1 MKLTERHIITKSH
14 SNYKE
19 CDELCFKSKNI
30 YNRSVYLIR
39 QGLETTDY
47 NPLNKL
53 YQVMKSEEC
62 FQRLPMKVATGTI
75 IQVQRNYKSFF
86 NSCKDYG
93 KNKSKY
99 KSCPQQPG
107 FLHKTKGRFIISYN
121 YQAISRKVFKKTN
134 KIKLSGTN
142 IEFFTKLTDINS
154 IDCVRIIPRLDQYV
168 IEVCYTHEEKH
179 QIRDNKRYASID
191 LGVSNLATLTTSI
204 KGFQPLIFNGRPL
217 KSTNQYYNKRLAEM
231 KSVLEITN
239 KKKSSKGIRKLT
251 NKRNNKV
258 DDYLHKASN
267 QIVKELITNN
277 ISKLVIGKNDGWKQ
291 DSKMSKKSNQHFI
304 QIPHSRFISMITYKC
319 EKEGIR
325 VILQEESYT
334 SKSSFLNLDFIQIYG
349 DKTEKLFSGYRQ
361 NRGLYKI
368 KNSKVIINADVNGS
382 YNILRKA
389 FPNIFI
395 DGIEGFVVTPK
406 IINVILN

>member
-53 YQVMKSEEC
+53 YQVMKSEDC
-62 FQRLPMKVATGTI
+62 FLQLPMKVATGTI
-75 IQVQRNYKSFF
+75 IQVQRNYKGFF
-86 NSCKDYG
+86 NACKDYG

-121 YQAISRKVFKKTN
+121 YQAISRKIFKKTN

-142 IEFFTKLTDINS
+142 IEFYTKLTDINS
-154 IDCVRIIPRLDQYV
+154 IDCVRIIPRIDQYV
-168 IEVCYTHEEKH
+168 IDVCYTHEEKK
-179 QIRDNKRYASID
+179 QVRDNKRYASID

-204 KGFQPLIFNGRPL
+204 KGIKPLIFNGKPL
-217 KSTNQYYNKRLAEM
+217 KSINQYYNRRLAEM
-231 KSVLEITN
+231 KSVLDTTN
-239 KKKSSKGIRKLT
+239 KMKSSKGIRKLT

-258 DDYLHKASN
+258 DYYLHKASN

-291 DSKMSKKSNQHFI
+291 DSDMSKKSNQNFI
-304 QIPHSRFISMITYKC
+304 QIPHSRFIQMISYKC

-334 SKSSFLNLDFIQIYG
+334 SKSSFLNLDFIPVYG
-349 DKTEKLFSGYRQ
+349 DKTEKIFSGYRKS
-361 NRGLYKI
+361 RGLYKI
-368 KNSKVIINADVNGS
+368 KDSKVIINADVNGS
-382 YNILRKA
+382 YNIIRKA

-395 DGIEGFVVTPK
+395 DGIEGFVVNPK
-406 IINVILN
+406 IVNIILN